1 MPGGVVTTLAEWFP
15 FIDQMSPSM
24 KGFCS
29 IAFATIVALTV
40 VVFVVFR
47 GRRGGSN

>member
-1 MPGGVVTTLAEWFP
+1 MTELAKWFP

-24 KGFCS
+24 KGLCS

-40 VVFVVFR
+40 VVTVVFR
-47 GRRGGSN
+47 GHKAARAGRDSQ